1 MLQHPIESPEEAE
14 IDELVFLQDIS
25 RMERD
30 LANLESQIQLQQQS
44 VETKEASMEKIRDQ
58 ISQVAS
64 RRKIFFK
71 SFCERPVAVD
81 LLTTAQVLADERR
94 GVFRLLRGDRRGQH
108 QGVRA
113 GTPEAADRAGE
124 ETVEGK
130 RETEALK
137 QIQQGFYVSSLLCCC
152 FIAAH
157 HPGDFRFEFQSHCGR
172 LNMAL
177 EYNQNRLEQEKK
189 KCRKIEEN
197 VEKEERTAN
206 ELKKV
211 EK

>member
-1 MLQHPIESPEEAE
+1 MAL
-14 IDELVFLQDIS
+14 
-25 RMERD
+25 
-30 LANLESQIQLQQQS
+30 
-44 VETKEASMEKIRDQ
+44 
-58 ISQVAS
+58 
-64 RRKIFFK
+64 
-71 SFCERPVAVD
+71 D
-81 LLTTAQVLADERR
+81 LLTTVQVLADERR

-130 RETEALK
+130 RETEAFK
-137 QIQQGFYVSSLLCCC
+137 QIQQGFYVSSLLCYC

-177 EYNQNRLEQEKK
+177 EYNQNRLEQERK

>member
-58 ISQVAS
+58 ISQVVS
-64 RRKIFFK
+64 CRKIFFK
-71 SFCERPVAVD
+71 SFCKRPVAVD

-94 GVFRLLRGDRRGQH
+94 SVFRLLRGDRRGQH

-130 RETEALK
+130 RETEAFK
-137 QIQQGFYVSSLLCCC
+137 PIQQGFYVSSLLCYC

-197 VEKEERTAN
+197 VEKEDRTAN